1 MRYTI
6 ITVLLLMFFS
16 VNNGYSQ
23 CRDFAKEIC
32 KPKLQ
37 NYAHD
42 GNYNGAFLNAE
53 EEVEVHKA
61 FFNGQKYRIVVGKE
75 ENLPTIHFQINDTDN
90 NLLFDN
96 QESEYIDFYDFNLE
110 TSKTLIISLRF
121 VQNEDTDAELE
132 SGCVSIL
139 FGIEL

>member
-1 MRYTI
+1 MKYTI
-6 ITVLLLMFFS
+6 ITVLLLLFFN
-16 VNNGYSQ
+16 VNKGHAQ

-42 GNYNGAFLNAE
+42 GNYSGAFLNE
-53 EEVEVHKA
+53 DEEVEIHKA
-61 FFNGQKYRIVVGKE
+61 FFSGQKYRIVVGKE
-75 ENLPTIHFQINDTDN
+75 ENLPTIHFQVRDLDN

-96 QESEYIDFYDFNLE
+96 QKIKYVDFFDFKLD

-121 VQNEDTDAELE
+121 VQKKNPDKELE
-132 SGCVSIL
+132 SGCASVL